1 LQSYLITDVGST
13 TTKAILIG
21 QKDGEY
27 RLIDR
32 AESPTTVEEP
42 FEDVNIGVKHAI
54 EKLEKIVH
62 ELTSEDL
69 TLEGSIKTYK
79 EGMALVKH
87 CNDSIEKI
95 EKELEILTNRKA

>member
-1 LQSYLITDVGST
+1 MRKMDKKTS
-13 TTKAILIG
+13 
-21 QKDGEY
+21 
-27 RLIDR
+27 
-32 AESPTTVEEP
+32 
-42 FEDVNIGVKHAI
+42 FETSI

-69 TLEGSIKTYK
+69 TLEASIKTYK